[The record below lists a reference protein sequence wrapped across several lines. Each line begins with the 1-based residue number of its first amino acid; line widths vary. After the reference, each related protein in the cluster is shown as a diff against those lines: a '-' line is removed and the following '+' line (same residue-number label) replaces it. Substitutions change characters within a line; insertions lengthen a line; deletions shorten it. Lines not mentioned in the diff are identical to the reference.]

1 MKKKSFM
8 LFGSDVAND
17 SPGRALV
24 IAEAGINHDGIFKKA
39 LKLVDIAV
47 AAKAD
52 VVKFQTFIP
61 SEVLSEHAISS
72 SYIKNGSR
80 KGEAFLDLAK
90 RLEITFDKQEII
102 FNYCKKNKIK
112 FLSTPFDNKSLDF
125 LVDLG
130 VEAIKIASGDLTN
143 FPFLEKVSR
152 TSLPVILSTGMASF
166 AEIRE
171 AYRFLLKS
179 GAKQIILM
187 HCVSWYPSEIKD
199 MNIRVIDTLRKMF
212 GVPIGLSDHSLG
224 IVVPLA
230 ARARGVKIFEKHFTL
245 KTDDFGPDHRA
256 SLSPKDLK
264 NMVYGIRDVEAC
276 LGSGIKRIIPIEF
289 KQRQVH
295 RRSLVA
301 AKNIGIGENIRL
313 EMVKLKRPG
322 TGIPPKYLNKVIGKK
337 AIIGIPRDKVIR
349 WDMLL

>member
-1 MKKKSFM
+1 MKNKPFM
-8 LFGSDVAND
+8 LFGRDVAN
-17 SPGRALV
+17 GYAGKALV

-39 LKLVDIAV
+39 LKLVDVAI

-72 SYIKNGSR
+72 SYIKKGSR
-80 KGEAFLDLAK
+80 KGEVFLDLAK
-90 RLEITFDKQEII
+90 RLEISFDKQEII

-112 FLSTPFDNKSLDF
+112 FLSTPFDDKSLDF

-130 VEAIKIASGDLTN
+130 VEAIKVASGDLTN
-143 FPFLEKVSR
+143 FPFLKKVSQ
-152 TSLPVILSTGMASF
+152 TCLPVILSTGMASY
-166 AEIRE
+166 AEIKE
-171 AYRFLLKS
+171 AYKFLLKS
-179 GAKQIILM
+179 RVRRIVLM

-199 MNIRVIDTLRKMF
+199 MNIRVIDTLHKMF
-212 GVPIGLSDHSLG
+212 NVPVGLSDHSLG
-224 IVVPLA
+224 IAVPLA

-245 KTDDFGPDHRA
+245 RTDDFGPDHRA
-256 SLSPKDLK
+256 SLSPQDLK
-264 NMVYGIRDVEAC
+264 NLLSGIRDVEAC

-301 AKNIGIGENIRL
+301 ARNICAGESIRP
-313 EMVKLKRPG
+313 EMLKLKRPG
-322 TGIPPKYLNKVIGKK
+322 TGIPPKYFDKAIGKK
-337 AIIGIPRDKVIR
+337 AAEDILRDEVLR
-349 WDMLL
+349 WDSLL